1 MARVEQPLVT
11 RSWTTEET
19 KLPFL
24 QGSYSVIAK
33 QSQTLRDPLGDLW
46 GVDVHCH
53 RRRDAA
59 GGGTV
64 GLQALE
70 FMEGLVEAPLYG
82 GLVAREVGK
91 GVLSVGVSDKG
102 PAKAP
107 LNSTVIKPLLSI
119 YCRFLPLPRTE
130 PGEASRQQQRCGL
143 PGVPLGLRRVAVGS
157 GDVH

>member
-11 RSWTTEET
+11 RPWTTEET

-33 QSQTLRDPLGDLW
+33 QSQTLRDPLRDLW

-53 RRRDAA
+53 RPLDAA

-70 FMEGLVEAPLYG
+70 FMEGLVKAPLYG
-82 GLVAREVGK
+82 GLVAREFGESIGAVGVP
-91 GVLSVGVSDKG
+91 GEGPAERSVLSV
-102 PAKAP
+102 
-107 LNSTVIKPLLSI
+107 LLDPH
-119 YCRFLPLPRTE
+119 L
-130 PGEASRQQQRCGL
+130 
-143 PGVPLGLRRVAVGS
+143 LGSL
-157 GDVH
+157 